1 VLEAATNIKFKRYRW
16 ESTCVTYNISQT
28 NKQTKKTENKNLKPK
43 AQMTLF
49 KHPGQGAP
57 HLRPKELDK

>member
-1 VLEAATNIKFKRYRW
+1 MLQMEKYKCNLEHSHT
-16 ESTCVTYNISQT
+16 
-28 NKQTKKTENKNLKPK
+28 KQTDTPKNKNLKPK

>member
-1 VLEAATNIKFKRYRW
+1 MGKYMCNLEHFP
-16 ESTCVTYNISQT
+16 
-28 NKQTKKTENKNLKPK
+28 NKQANKKTENKNLKPK